1 MDKERLLELI
11 IAKLAG
17 IPVTPILVLFSLMG
31 LMAGAFMA
39 INPTLSI
46 EIQRRFYSH
55 INWKIEPISLSKEIR
70 NTRIMGW
77 FLIIL
82 SVTTLFFIF
91 AKPTFLF

>member
-39 INPTLSI
+39 IHPHLAI
-46 EIQRRFYSH
+46 EIQKRFYCH

-91 AKPTFLF
+91 TKPASFS